1 MNFKSENEFK
11 DNLNLKNTYTID
23 EVKKKLN
30 IELFWN
36 EIIYNKYN
44 KLGKIDKKILQD
56 KINKMKNESQEEY
69 LLSEIVFIKKKDKK
83 IEDQLNQILLS
94 INDIGFNNTANIYS
108 IADSSKFGGNLDW
121 INKIVIKKNFR

>member
-11 DNLNLKNTYTID
+11 DNLSLKNTYSIE

-44 KLGKIDKKILQD
+44 KLVKIDKILQD

-69 LLSEIVFIKKKDKK
+69 LLSEIVFIKKRQK
-83 IEDQLNQILLS
+83 NRRS
-94 INDIGFNNTANIYS
+94 IKSNF
-108 IADSSKFGGNLDW
+108 
-121 INKIVIKKNFR
+121 IKYK